1 MKAASKISKK
11 ESHSEFFMSAV
22 VRGKKKNHRGN
33 KSTHVQFIYLYKHI
47 VYRESLVGS
56 SPWVAKSWT

>member
-11 ESHSEFFMSAV
+11 ESHNEFFTSAI
-22 VRGKKKNHRGN
+22 VRGEKKHRGN
-33 KSTHVQFIYLYKHI
+33 KLTHVQFTYLYKHI

-56 SPWVAKSWT
+56 SPWVAKSQT